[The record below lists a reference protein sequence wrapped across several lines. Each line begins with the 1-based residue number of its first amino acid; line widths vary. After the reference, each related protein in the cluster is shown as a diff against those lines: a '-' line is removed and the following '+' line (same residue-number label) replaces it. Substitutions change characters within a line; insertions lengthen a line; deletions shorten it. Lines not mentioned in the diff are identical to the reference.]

1 MIALQLPFN
10 GLPWWAAAPLWIA
23 FVVIVVM
30 LVWTTV
36 LFVVGRHALRS
47 APELTEG
54 EENGY
59 LWVFLVPALNEEVTI
74 GDSVRRLL
82 GVDVTHKLVL
92 VIDDGSDDG
101 TADVLAAMDCPDV
114 EVLRRVSPEARLG
127 KAAALNAGWSRLDAV
142 LAERFAEWSRD
153 RIVAVVVDADG
164 RLDPIAPRYAAAHFR
179 DPEVGGLQVLV
190 RIYNRRSL
198 LTWFQDVEFS
208 VYGLLYQAGR
218 TVSGTA
224 GMGGNGQFHRLATL
238 DAIADEEAGGPWRN
252 RLTEDQDLGLRLIE
266 AGWRGVADA
275 RTTVDQQGLPNLGRL
290 YRQRTRWAQGNL
302 QAMSHLGAVGRAN
315 ASLPAR
321 IDLLLYLLQP
331 ALQATVGVAFVLAI
345 GLAAFGVAGFAG
357 GAALWQL
364 AFFLVLGFG
373 GVLLGCI
380 ARGVRSGVLGVLVG
394 ILIVPVY
401 AAYSWLLWPALLR
414 ALYRHATGRS
424 GWAKTAR
431 EPIEDA
437 PA

>member
-1 MIALQLPFN
+1 MIALELPFH
-10 GLPWWAAAPLWIA
+10 GLRWWASTPLWIA

-47 APELTEG
+47 APKLADG

-59 LWVFLVPALNEEVTI
+59 LWVFLVPALNEAVTI

-82 GVDVTHKLVL
+82 DVDVAHKLVL

-101 TADVLAAMDCPDV
+101 TADVLAAVGSPDV
-114 EVLRRVSPEARLG
+114 EVLRRVLPEARHG
-127 KAAALNAGWSRLDAV
+127 KAAALNAGWARLDAV
-142 LAERFAEWSRD
+142 LAERFDGWSRD

-164 RLDPIAPRYAAAHFR
+164 RLDPAAPRYAAAHFR
-179 DPEVGGLQVLV
+179 DPQVGGLQVLV

-208 VYGLLYQAGR
+208 IYGLLYQAGR

-238 DAIADEEAGGPWRN
+238 DAIANEEAGGPWRD

-275 RTTVDQQGLPNLGRL
+275 RTTVDQQGLPNLRRL
-290 YRQRTRWAQGNL
+290 YRQRTRWAQGNV
-302 QAMSHLGAVGRAN
+302 QAMAHLGAVGRARV
-315 ASLPAR
+315 SLPAR
-321 IDLLLYLLQP
+321 VDLLLYLLQP
-331 ALQATVGVAFVLAI
+331 ALQAIVGAAFVLAI
-345 GLAAFGVAGFAG
+345 GLVVFGVAGFG
-357 GAALWQL
+357 GRAAWWQL
-364 AFFLVLGFG
+364 GFFLILGYG
-373 GVLLGCI
+373 GVALGCI
-380 ARGVRSGVLGVLVG
+380 ARGARSGVLGVLKG

-401 AAYSWLLWPALLR
+401 AAYSWLLWPVLLG
-414 ALYRHATGRS
+414 ALYRQAIGRS
-424 GWAKTAR
+424 AWAKTAR
-431 EPIEDA
+431 EPIEQ
-437 PA
+437 PGS